1 MLNLKKNQVYF
12 QYLQSKTSKGLHSS
26 IHQQEQGGRQSLG
39 TSLLNFVHRHFSVT
53 FHKYCHPVSKTKAIK
68 QQYIFLLLVCTSTV
82 LTNRYGLMFMPV
94 LFISQACPY
103 YAARELM
110 KEADIIFC
118 PYNYLIDPKIRY
130 QVHNYYYQTGLQC
143 FVQCFLFHSK
153 RLRWYSTF
161 MLTWRCQNTQQKKK
175 YLLET
180 TYLNWLFHFIEVDC
194 LEYPGTSTF
203 RGQSL

>member
-82 LTNRYGLMFMPV
+82 LANRYGLMFMPV

-130 QVHNYYYQTGLQC
+130 QVHIIIKQACNVLC
-143 FVQCFLFHSK
+143 SVSF
-153 RLRWYSTF
+153 
-161 MLTWRCQNTQQKKK
+161 
-175 YLLET
+175 
-180 TYLNWLFHFIEVDC
+180 FIAKD
-194 LEYPGTSTF
+194 
-203 RGQSL
+203 